1 MQIWQAER
9 AGSQSQAGFNRG
21 RSKFR
26 GTEFGAKKKKAV
38 LLLLLLYGEQRSEV
52 DGLEAQT
59 GSDSASEGDNKSVKL
74 NETRNFLDTGLLDLL
89 IIYCI
94 FLE

>member
-1 MQIWQAER
+1 MPAANQRPALT
-9 AGSQSQAGFNRG
+9 AGDPNFAGP
-21 RSKFR
+21 SL
-26 GTEFGAKKKKAV
+26 ALKKKKAV

>member
-1 MQIWQAER
+1 MPAANHR
-9 AGSQSQAGFNRG
+9 PALTAGDLNFAGP
-21 RSKFR
+21 SL
-26 GTEFGAKKKKAV
+26 ALKKKAV

-52 DGLEAQT
+52 DGLEAPT

-89 IIYCI
+89 SRLFTV